1 MQYTVLFFVNSV
13 IVLVLHEDPQE
24 LIICTPVW
32 SLWKIHIMWKRKTC
46 ILDELSF
53 VPALA

>member
-13 IVLVLHEDPQE
+13 IVSVLREDPQE

-32 SLWKIHIMWKRKTC
+32 SL
-46 ILDELSF
+46 
-53 VPALA
+53 